1 MQPAEWFTPTLSLPQ
16 QVDNGASGPL
26 PTLPPLPPPIFLTNT
41 YLEILFLT
49 CSLLPP
55 LWRDGD
61 GQLAIRCGTTI
72 CEEDRPVQ
80 TKKIVFAVANVV
92 ITLLWLRF
100 LVRLIEKWNL
110 MKPDVRDAA
119 GIFMVFFLLL
129 WMTMIRE
136 KKEYLSLGMAFGI
149 LAAVYR
155 VVRILL

>member
-1 MQPAEWFTPTLSLPQ
+1 M
-16 QVDNGASGPL
+16 
-26 PTLPPLPPPIFLTNT
+26 
-41 YLEILFLT
+41 
-49 CSLLPP
+49 
-55 LWRDGD
+55 
-61 GQLAIRCGTTI
+61 
-72 CEEDRPVQ
+72 Q

-155 VVRILL
+155 IVWVLM

>member
-1 MQPAEWFTPTLSLPQ
+1 
-16 QVDNGASGPL
+16 
-26 PTLPPLPPPIFLTNT
+26 
-41 YLEILFLT
+41 
-49 CSLLPP
+49 
-55 LWRDGD
+55 
-61 GQLAIRCGTTI
+61 
-72 CEEDRPVQ
+72 VQ

-119 GIFMVFFLLL
+119 GIFMVFFFLL

-155 VVRILL
+155 IVWVLM